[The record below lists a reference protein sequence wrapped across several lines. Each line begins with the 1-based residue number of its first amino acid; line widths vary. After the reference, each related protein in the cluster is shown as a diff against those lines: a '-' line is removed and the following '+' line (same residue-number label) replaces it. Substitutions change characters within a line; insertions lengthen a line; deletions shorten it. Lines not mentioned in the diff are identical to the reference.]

1 MADKAVTQ
9 VRVDSELYE
18 KLKYIAD
25 DELRSINSQIEFFI
39 KRGIEAYEKENGSII
54 LP

>member
-9 VRVDSELYE
+9 VRIDTELYE

-25 DELRSINSQIEFFI
+25 DELRSINSQIEFFV
-39 KRGIEAYEKENGSII
+39 KRGIESYEKDQGEIN